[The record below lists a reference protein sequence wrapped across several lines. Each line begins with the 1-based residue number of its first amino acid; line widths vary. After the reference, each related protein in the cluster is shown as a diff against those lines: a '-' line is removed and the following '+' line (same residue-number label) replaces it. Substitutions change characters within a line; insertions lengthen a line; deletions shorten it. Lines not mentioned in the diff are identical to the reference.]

1 MKDEK
6 DHIDDF
12 FKERSEQGSFEVP
25 DSFLDD
31 INSKLD
37 ALDEKKKR
45 RGGFLWLWTLIPIGL
60 IMMYVLWPEDI
71 QTKKTKPIVSIENQE
86 SDMESVT
93 LDSMDEHKSESILI
107 ADSLTEENIAQ
118 EKPLNDTENTSAE
131 ELKSLKNVLQNDL
144 EKMNKLADQNT
155 PLWLEARLVE
165 NIHEREIKNQDESKS
180 LNPAIDSENK
190 NDETIQTK
198 DDEESAEQKLATFSS
213 DENKEIEGSQIDAS
227 MDQNE
232 NNL

>member
-1 MKDEK
+1 M
-6 DHIDDF
+6 
-12 FKERSEQGSFEVP
+12 
-25 DSFLDD
+25 
-31 INSKLD
+31 
-37 ALDEKKKR
+37 
-45 RGGFLWLWTLIPIGL
+45 WTLIPIGL

-71 QTKKTKPIVSIENQE
+71 QTNKTKPIASFENQE
-86 SDMESVT
+86 SNMESAT
-93 LDSMDEHKSESILI
+93 LDSMDEQKSKSILI

-118 EKPLNDTENTSAE
+118 EKPLNTAENGSVE

-144 EKMNKLADQNT
+144 EKMDKPADQNT

-180 LNPAIDSENK
+180 LNAAIDSEYK

-198 DDEESAEQKLATFSS
+198 DDEESAEPKVATSSS
-213 DENKEIEGSQIDAS
+213 DENKEIEASHIDAS

-232 NNL
+232 NNLALNADSTDQIIAEDSINKSNF

>member
-60 IMMYVLWPEDI
+60 IMMYVLWPEGH
-71 QTKKTKPIVSIENQE
+71 TNQ
-86 SDMESVT
+86 
-93 LDSMDEHKSESILI
+93 KRP
-107 ADSLTEENIAQ
+107 N
-118 EKPLNDTENTSAE
+118 
-131 ELKSLKNVLQNDL
+131 
-144 EKMNKLADQNT
+144 
-155 PLWLEARLVE
+155 RLF
-165 NIHEREIKNQDESKS
+165 H
-180 LNPAIDSENK
+180 
-190 NDETIQTK
+190 
-198 DDEESAEQKLATFSS
+198 
-213 DENKEIEGSQIDAS
+213 
-227 MDQNE
+227 
-232 NNL
+232 